1 MNTLRVGLIGTGFM
15 GKAHALAWNAVKAVF
30 GDVTKPELALLC
42 DADEALTKK
51 RAEDY
56 GFAGYTTDWRAL
68 VNHPD
73 IDVVSITT
81 PNGLH
86 RDMATAAL
94 QAGKHVWCE
103 KPMALTLE
111 DAQAMRLA
119 AQASGKVTMLGY
131 NYTRNPAIHHARTL
145 IESGAI
151 GRVFHFR
158 GWVDED
164 YLAAA
169 EIPWSWRARLKDAG
183 LGVLGD
189 LMCHLVSLATLVC
202 GPIEKLVADTDIVHP
217 ERPLADDSG
226 KTGTVE
232 NEDVANGLVRF
243 ANGASGALLASRAS
257 WGRKSWLG
265 FEVHG
270 TEGTILYQQEQ
281 MNELQLFSRKIAAD
295 DTPALQGFK
304 RILTGPAHEPYKL
317 FCPAPGHGLGF
328 NDLKI
333 IECADLIRAIEGKGK
348 AWPDFTTGYE
358 IERVIHTFARSKE
371 TQSWMSLV

>member
-1 MNTLRVGLIGTGFM
+1 MEKLQVGLIGTGFM
-15 GKAHALAWNAVKAVF
+15 GKAHALAWNSVKAVF

-51 RAEDY
+51 RADEY
-56 GFAGYTTDWRAL
+56 GFASYTTDWRAL
-68 VNHPD
+68 VNDPN

-81 PNGLH
+81 PNGMH
-86 RDMATAAL
+86 RDMALAAL

-111 DAQAMRLA
+111 DAESMRKA
-119 AQASGKVTMLGY
+119 AQASGKVTLLGY
-131 NYTRNPAIHHARTL
+131 NYTRNPAIHHAKAL

-169 EIPWSWRARLKDAG
+169 EIPWSWRAKLKDAG

-189 LMCHLVSLATLVC
+189 LMCHLVSLATQVC
-202 GPIEKLVADTDIVHP
+202 GPIEKLIADTDIVHQQ
-217 ERPLADDSG
+217 RPLADGSG

-257 WGRKSWLG
+257 WGRKNWLG

-270 TEGTILYQQEQ
+270 TEGTLLFQQEQ

-295 DTPALQGFK
+295 GTPALQGFK

-328 NDLKI
+328 NDLKT
-333 IECADLIRAIEGKGK
+333 IECADLIRAIEGKAK
-348 AWPDFTTGYE
+348 AWPDFAAGCE
-358 IERVIHTFARSKE
+358 IERVIHAFV
-371 TQSWMSLV
+371 QSQAEGRWIKLD

>member
-1 MNTLRVGLIGTGFM
+1 MEKLRVGLIGTGFM
-15 GKAHALAWNAVKAVF
+15 GKSHALAWNSVKAVF
-30 GDVTKPELALLC
+30 GDVTKPDLALLC
-42 DADEALTKK
+42 DADEVTTKK
-51 RAEDY
+51 RAGEF

-68 VNHPD
+68 VNDPN

-81 PNGLH
+81 PNGMH
-86 RDMATAAL
+86 REMAVAAL
-94 QAGKHVWCE
+94 NAGKHVWCE
-103 KPMALTLE
+103 KPMALTLA
-111 DAQAMRLA
+111 DAESMRDA
-119 AQASGKVTMLGY
+119 ARASGKVTMLGY
-131 NYTRNPAIHHARTL
+131 NYTRNPALHHARAL

-169 EIPWSWRARLKDAG
+169 EIPWSWRAKLKDAG

-202 GPIEKLVADTDIVHP
+202 GPIDRLIADTDIVHRQ
-217 ERPLADDSG
+217 RPLADDSG
-226 KTGTVE
+226 QMGIVE
-232 NEDVANGLVRF
+232 NEDIANSLVRF
-243 ANGASGALLASRAS
+243 ASGASGALLASRAS
-257 WGRKSWLG
+257 WGRKNWLG

-270 TEGTILYQQEQ
+270 TEGTILFQQEQ
-281 MNELQLFSRKIAAD
+281 MNELQLFSRKVAAD

-328 NDLKI
+328 NDLKT
-333 IECADLIRAIEGKGK
+333 IECADLIRAIEGKSK
-348 AWPDFTTGYE
+348 AWPDFEAGCE
-358 IERVIHTFARSKE
+358 IERVIHAFVRSQAEGRWIK
-371 TQSWMSLV
+371 LD